1 MTSGTSQAKR
11 TYAGTGSARRR
22 EDPRARPWVEF
33 AGVMILIAGVTNIIG
48 GIAAVSGSDFF
59 VRGAHFIV
67 GDLKGLGWLLLIVGA
82 VQIVA
87 ALGIWAQNMMA
98 VFVGLGTAGA
108 NALLQ
113 LFFLPSQPLLSL
125 AIFALYLLV
134 LPALTKYLAGQG
146 LT

>member
-22 EDPRARPWVEF
+22 EDPRARPWIEF
-33 AGVMILIAGVTNIIG
+33 AGVMILIAGVTNVIG
-48 GIAAVSGSDFF
+48 GIAAIGDSDFF

-67 GDLKGLGWLLLIVGA
+67 GDLTSLGWLLLVVGA
-82 VQIVA
+82 VQLVA

-108 NALLQ
+108 NAVLQ
-113 LFFLPSQPLLSL
+113 LFFLSSQPLLSL
-125 AIFALYLLV
+125 AIFAVDLLV
-134 LPALTKYLAGQG
+134 LRALTKYVSAE
-146 LT
+146 